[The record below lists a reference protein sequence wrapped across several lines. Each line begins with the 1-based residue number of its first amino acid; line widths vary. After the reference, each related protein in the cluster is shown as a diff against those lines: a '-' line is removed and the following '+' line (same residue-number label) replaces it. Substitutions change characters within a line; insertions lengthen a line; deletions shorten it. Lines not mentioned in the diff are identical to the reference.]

1 MFKAISRSLLT
12 PVILAG
18 LYLIPVNLLLNLPAA
33 QVWLNSLQPDALA
46 LTWERAWSWYPLRV
60 EVRGLAADGQTAV
73 EQWQVDAGS
82 AGASVSLVPL
92 LRGEIRVH
100 DLDLNDVQVHLRPR
114 PKLKPGR
121 DDLALTPFYPVI
133 RHRDPN
139 AVAAPPPPVGGPLV
153 LAVENLRLT
162 GETQAW
168 IGHLRT
174 TLTGTLGGSFS
185 LDTGTGAVGLA
196 NADLDL
202 RLPALA
208 IGPDQDLLRDAA
220 VRGRIEVQPFI
231 MTAISGLDALRLLMI
246 NAEVDLPVERLHALS
261 NLLHLDGLT
270 LDGSGRLHGRL
281 HLEHGDLRD
290 DTDLVL
296 DADRLRTGIG
306 RFGFAGHGTVELRVD
321 SQDEQ
326 DLVVRFATVEV
337 QLAEDGAGPKSDRK
351 PATPVQGEPVP
362 AAVQPLYRGQ
372 DVSLTLHLAAPD
384 RKQDVTRLIVAI
396 PELAVPDL
404 SVYQRFLPPQA
415 GLAFHGGQGRLS
427 GRAEL
432 SRDTLLL
439 DLALTAAGADLA
451 YHEQRLRAN
460 LDLRLRVAGQ
470 PSAGESR
477 APNHRTKRRAKPTV
491 ALDLSGTRLSLDD
504 ARLSLPDQAE
514 PRPWQAAL
522 TIAEGHFQLPL
533 TGANLAHGAVLAL
546 AERSAHHGVAAVLLE
561 MDDARLRARFDAP
574 QLNWIAA
581 LIHHPMGLAL
591 RGSGAVDVDL
601 RMTDGLLGADSALA
615 VKTQDL
621 GIDLLDHSATGAG
634 EVTLKVE
641 QGGRHPLL
649 ALDARLADARLGPAD
664 AQRPELEQARFELA
678 VRARNPDAHGR
689 GAITTIDLRVPTAR
703 VRDMSVYNP
712 YLPPQSPLRFVAGEA
727 EVSAD
732 LSLAPHQVKG
742 QAILNGQRLR
752 MQVAGEDITTDL
764 RLDVLVRDG
773 DVAKRRFNI
782 AGSALRLHRVQVT
795 GNAQTHRQPDWHAL
809 VQAERAQV
817 QWGRPLTLDLAADIM
832 IADSRPFVAVLDQQ
846 RGKHDWI
853 DQLLTVKD
861 LAGRVELAIDQAGT
875 RLPHLLLGSR
885 ELEVGV
891 KGRATAAGPEGVVY
905 ARFHNLAGLLA
916 QQGETRHF
924 DVIDARRRFD
934 AYVADATPLEQS
946 AGEHASASHA
956 AADGA
961 KTSAASGTHPGAS
974 HPVVAPKAPK
984 QSVNPFLDSDG

>member
-12 PVILAG
+12 PFILAG

-33 QVWLNSLQPDALA
+33 QQWLNSLQPDVLT

-60 EVRGLAADGQTAV
+60 QVRGLAADGQTAV
-73 EQWQVDAGS
+73 EQWQVDADT
-82 AGASVSLVPL
+82 AGASVALVPL
-92 LRGEIRVH
+92 LRGQIRIH
-100 DLDLNDVQVHLRPR
+100 DLDLNDVRVSLRPR
-114 PKLKPGR
+114 PQSGQ
-121 DDLALTPFYPVI
+121 DDPALRPFYPVI
-133 RHRDPN
+133 RHRDPT
-139 AVAAPPPPVGGPLV
+139 AVAAPPPPAGGPLV

-168 IGHLRT
+168 IGHIRT
-174 TLTGTLGGSFS
+174 ALTGTLGGSFS
-185 LDTGTGAVGLA
+185 LDTGTGQVGLA

-208 IGPDQDLLRDAA
+208 IGPDKDLLRNAA
-220 VRGRIEVQPFI
+220 ARGRIEVQPFI
-231 MTAISGLDALRLLMI
+231 MTAISGLDALRLLTI
-246 NAEVDLPVERLHALS
+246 NAEVDLPVERLSVLS
-261 NLLHLDGLT
+261 HLLQLDGLT

-281 HLEHGDLRD
+281 HLEHGDLRG
-290 DTDLVL
+290 DTDLML

-306 RFGFAGHGTVELRVD
+306 RFGFAGHGTVQVRVD
-321 SQDEQ
+321 PQDEQ
-326 DLVVRFATVEV
+326 DLVVRFATLEV
-337 QLAEDGAGPKSDRK
+337 LLAEDGAGSGADR
-351 PATPVQGEPVP
+351 TP
-362 AAVQPLYRGQ
+362 AAPARGEAPAAALRQLYSGQ
-372 DVSLTLHLAAPD
+372 DVSLTLHLAAPE
-384 RKQDVTRLIVAI
+384 RKHDITRLSVAI
-396 PELAVPDL
+396 PEFTVPDL
-404 SVYQRFLPPQA
+404 SVYQRFLPPQS
-415 GLAFHGGQGRLS
+415 GLVLHGGQGQLS

-432 SRDTLLL
+432 SRETLLL
-439 DLALTAAGADLA
+439 DLLLTGADADLA
-451 YHEQRLRAN
+451 YHDQGLRAD
-460 LDLRLRVAGQ
+460 LDLRLRIAGQ
-470 PSAGESR
+470 AAAGEGR
-477 APNHRTKRRAKPTV
+477 APNHRSKRRPKPAAV
-491 ALDLSGTRLSLDD
+491 LDLSDSHLRLDD
-504 ARLSLPDQAE
+504 VRVSLPDQAQ

-522 TIAEGHFQLPL
+522 AIAEGHVQLPL
-533 TGANLAHGAVLAL
+533 TGAELAHGAMLSL
-546 AERSAHHGVAAVLLE
+546 AERIAHRGAAAFLD
-561 MDDARLRARFDAP
+561 MTDARLRARLDAP

-601 RMTDGLLGADSALA
+601 RLVDGWLGADSALV

-634 EVTLKVE
+634 EVKLRVD

-649 ALDARLADARLGPAD
+649 ALDAGLTDARLGPAD
-664 AQRPELEQARFELA
+664 APRPELEQARFELA

-689 GAITTIDLRVPTAR
+689 GAVMTIDLRVPRAR
-703 VRDMSVYNP
+703 VSDMSVYNP
-712 YLPPQSPLRFVAGEA
+712 YLPPQSPVRFVAGEA

-732 LSLAPHQVKG
+732 LSLAPNQVKG
-742 QAILNGQRLR
+742 QAILDGKRLR

-773 DVAKRRFNI
+773 NVAKRRFNI

-795 GNAQTHRQPDWHAL
+795 GKAQTYRQPDWHAL

-832 IADSRPFVAVLDQQ
+832 VADSSPFVAVLDQQ

-853 DQLLTVKD
+853 DRLLTVKD
-861 LAGRVELAIDQAGT
+861 LAGRVELTIDQAGA

-885 ELEVGV
+885 ELEVGA
-891 KGRATAAGPEGVVY
+891 KGRTTAAGPEGVVY

-924 DVIDARRRFD
+924 DLTDARRRFD

-946 AGEHASASHA
+946 AGEHASASPA

-961 KTSAASGTHPGAS
+961 KTSAAAGTHPGAS
-974 HPVVAPKAPK
+974 HPVVAPKAPR
-984 QSVNPFLDSDG
+984 QSENPFLESDG

>member
-12 PVILAG
+12 PLILAG
-18 LYLIPVNLLLNLPAA
+18 LYLIPVNLFLNLPAA

-60 EVRGLAADGQTAV
+60 EIRGLAADGQTAV

-92 LRGEIRVH
+92 LRGQIRIH

-114 PKLKPGR
+114 PKSR
-121 DDLALTPFYPVI
+121 QDDPALRPFYPVI
-133 RHRDPN
+133 RHRDPT
-139 AVAAPPPPVGGPLV
+139 AVAAAPPPAGGPLV
-153 LAVENLRLT
+153 LAVKNLRLT

-168 IGHLRT
+168 IGHIRA

-185 LDTGTGAVGLA
+185 LDTGTGQVGLA

-220 VRGRIEVQPFI
+220 VRGRIEVQPFV
-231 MTAISGLDALRLLMI
+231 MTALNGLDALRLLMI
-246 NAEVDLPVERLHALS
+246 NAEIDLPAERLHAL
-261 NLLHLDGLT
+261 NHLLHLDGLT

-281 HLEHGDLRD
+281 HLEHGDLRG

-296 DADRLRTGIG
+296 DADRLHTGIG

-321 SQDEQ
+321 PQDEQ

-337 QLAEDGAGPKSDRK
+337 QLAEDGAGSRSDRK
-351 PATPVQGEPVP
+351 PATLAPV
-362 AAVQPLYRGQ
+362 AVQPLYRGR

-384 RKQDVTRLIVAI
+384 RKQDVTRLIMAI
-396 PELAVPDL
+396 PEFTVPDL

-427 GRAEL
+427 GRAEV

-451 YHEQRLRAN
+451 YHEQRLSAN
-460 LDLRLRVAGQ
+460 LDLRLRIAGQ
-470 PSAGESR
+470 PQAGESR

-491 ALDLSGTRLSLDD
+491 VLDLSGTRLSLDD
-504 ARLSLPDQAE
+504 ARLILPDQAE

-533 TGANLAHGAVLAL
+533 TGAELAHGAMLSL

-621 GIDLLDHSATGAG
+621 GIDLLDHAATGAG
-634 EVTLKVE
+634 EVKLKVE

-703 VRDMSVYNP
+703 VKDMSVYNP

-732 LSLAPHQVKG
+732 LSLAPNQVKG

-773 DVAKRRFNI
+773 DVGKRRFNI

-795 GNAQTHRQPDWHAL
+795 GNAQTHQQPDWHAL
-809 VQAERAQV
+809 VQTERAQV
-817 QWGRPLTLDLAADIM
+817 QWSRPLTLDLAADIM
-832 IADSRPFVAVLDQQ
+832 VADSRPFVAVLDQQ

-853 DQLLTVKD
+853 GELLTVKD

-875 RLPHLLLGSR
+875 RVPHLLLGSR
-885 ELEVGV
+885 EIEIGA

-924 DVIDARRRFD
+924 DLTDARRR
-934 AYVADATPLEQS
+934 
-946 AGEHASASHA
+946 
-956 AADGA
+956 
-961 KTSAASGTHPGAS
+961 
-974 HPVVAPKAPK
+974 
-984 QSVNPFLDSDG
+984 

>member
-1 MFKAISRSLLT
+1 MFKAITRSLLT
-12 PVILAG
+12 PFILAG
-18 LYLIPVNLLLNLPAA
+18 LYLIPVNLFLNLPAA

-60 EVRGLAADGQTAV
+60 EMRGLAADGQTAV

-92 LRGEIRVH
+92 LRGQIRIH
-100 DLDLNDVQVHLRPR
+100 DLDLNDVRVHLRPR

-139 AVAAPPPPVGGPLV
+139 AVAAPPPPAGGPLV

-168 IGHLRT
+168 IGHIRA

-185 LDTGTGAVGLA
+185 LDTGTGQVGLA
-196 NADLDL
+196 NAALDL
-202 RLPALA
+202 RLAALA

-220 VRGRIEVQPFI
+220 VRGRIEVQPFV
-231 MTAISGLDALRLLMI
+231 MTALNGLDALRLLMI
-246 NAEVDLPVERLHALS
+246 NAEVDLPAERLHAL
-261 NLLHLDGLT
+261 NHLLHLDGLT

-281 HLEHGDLRD
+281 HLEHGDLRG

-321 SQDEQ
+321 PQDEQ

-337 QLAEDGAGPKSDRK
+337 QLAEDVAGSRSDRK
-351 PATPVQGEPVP
+351 PATPVQGEPAP

-396 PELAVPDL
+396 PEFTVPDL

-460 LDLRLRVAGQ
+460 LDLRLRIAGQ

-491 ALDLSGTRLSLDD
+491 VLDLSGTRLSLDN

-533 TGANLAHGAVLAL
+533 TGANLAQGAMLSL
-546 AERSAHHGVAAVLLE
+546 AERSAHHGVAAILLE
-561 MDDARLRARFDAP
+561 MDDARLRARLDAP

-703 VRDMSVYNP
+703 VKDMSVYNP

-727 EVSAD
+727 DVSAD
-732 LSLAPHQVKG
+732 LSLAPNQVKG

-773 DVAKRRFNI
+773 DVGKRRFNI

-795 GNAQTHRQPDWHAL
+795 GNAQTHQQPDWHAL

-817 QWGRPLTLDLAADIM
+817 QWSRPLTLELAADIM
-832 IADSRPFVAVLDQQ
+832 VADSRPFVAVLDQQ